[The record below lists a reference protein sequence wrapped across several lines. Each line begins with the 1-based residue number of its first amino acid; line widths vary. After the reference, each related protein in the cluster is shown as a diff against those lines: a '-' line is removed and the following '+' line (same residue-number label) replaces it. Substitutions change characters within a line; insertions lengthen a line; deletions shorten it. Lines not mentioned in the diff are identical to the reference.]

1 MQARRRISFHNTLSN
16 EIADLKQ
23 GNVELQK
30 RYEQVCS
37 ERDYLTRNEEK
48 LASALAELES
58 SKGEKLKE
66 LSSMMDSERL
76 KHANAMETLQNDILG
91 TTMERD
97 ALTRRAEGL
106 ASALAALQ
114 SSQDAKDVL
123 SKDTKKTLEEERIVH
138 NNALRTLQNDIHDIS
153 MERDSVTRRAENL
166 ASTLAGL
173 ESSQDT
179 KDATI
184 KELKSTLEKERLVHS
199 NSMENLQG
207 DIDRMTM
214 EKEALTQQIDDLAS
228 TIAEVKSSNET
239 GIQNMES
246 TMEAER
252 IMHAN
257 TVAELQ
263 SVFDLELEKQR
274 SRSKAQVEKI
284 DILANQLREEVHKL
298 FEIKSEQERQIIKLK
313 DSLRDALEEA
323 LRLGSKITS
332 EQAKLVEL
340 TCTMSSFEEENVQL
354 KQSLQSSRSEVGG
367 ISLSSREMDH
377 SHLKLSLRK
386 IIEEKQR
393 LEGELSAK
401 ETKLFETMNT
411 LTNFELKLTKA
422 EQERDGQYA
431 EITHLHNDLR
441 SLEKTQQV
449 KEKDL
454 IDQIVALKKDCEVD
468 DLYREL
474 LDKTKDKEMHYNSI
488 VRSMKKDVDSLKEE
502 IESLAEDKD
511 RLTLDNAN
519 IVADNESL
527 AEEEKRLT
535 LVNDYILVENSS
547 LAENVASLES
557 KLAKKDN
564 DESSSTSGASR
575 ASNLK
580 RAAVELETTVRA
592 IKKHHSETVK
602 KLQGELDDTH
612 KRLKKYERKVKD
624 LAQLLEEN
632 SFIIESLHKKLKG
645 KKQTRNSNSLV
656 APPRPTHSEGSMVT
670 D

>member
-1 MQARRRISFHNTLSN
+1 
-16 EIADLKQ
+16 
-23 GNVELQK
+23 
-30 RYEQVCS
+30 
-37 ERDYLTRNEEK
+37 
-48 LASALAELES
+48 
-58 SKGEKLKE
+58 
-66 LSSMMDSERL
+66 MMDSERL

-354 KQSLQSSRSEVGG
+354 KQSLQSSRSEVDG
-367 ISLSSREMDH
+367 ISAVLSSREMNH
-377 SHLKLSLRK
+377 SDLELSLKK
-386 IIEEKQR
+386 ITEEKQR

-624 LAQLLEEN
+624 LTKLLEEN
-632 SFIIESLHKKLKG
+632 SFVIESLHKKLKG
-645 KKQTRNSNSLV
+645 KKRTQNPSSTT
-656 APPRPTHSEGSMVT
+656 PRSTQSQESMVT